1 MQGPRQRTEQ
11 ASPLWR
17 APQGLRGLAG
27 LRGDAPSAAR
37 GAGDER
43 AGRPCGARNKGDA
56 ARIDQVSAS
65 QQALV
70 PGYQAP
76 PPPTGTAARPN
87 KRRVYLQ
94 PGGAVQSGLA
104 GRVLAF
110 DYLTPVSPTCTAARP
125 HKRRVYLQPGGAV
138 QHGLV
143 ASDTC
148 RRRGARY
155 GLGRGDQGIRMGPTQ
170 KGRPHCCRGIEPAG
184 DVAATCHPGSWRRG
198 SCRPWRPGRPAR
210 SRGRHAGRRWY
221 GRSRKRG
228 RQAASARRRAGR
240 RASCRPS

>member
-1 MQGPRQRTEQ
+1 MAGKPVAASFVRRLSWQACTGHDNVLSKRCPCGGRRRACGAWPGFEATRRAQLAARATSGRAGHAVPGTKATPRGLIRQVRWGGPATAHGHRSQ
-11 ASPLWR
+11 AS
-17 APQGLRGLAG
+17 
-27 LRGDAPSAAR
+27 
-37 GAGDER
+37 
-43 AGRPCGARNKGDA
+43 
-56 ARIDQVSAS
+56 
-65 QQALV
+65 QALCL
-70 PGYQAP
+70 PS
-76 PPPTGTAARPN
+76 T
-87 KRRVYLQ
+87 
-94 PGGAVQSGLA
+94 
-104 GRVLAF
+104 
-110 DYLTPVSPTCTAARP
+110 
-125 HKRRVYLQPGGAV
+125 
-138 QHGLV
+138 
-143 ASDTC
+143 

-228 RQAASARRRAGR
+228 RQAASVRRRAGR

>member
-1 MQGPRQRTEQ
+1 MRRSRRSFLATRPRHR
-11 ASPLWR
+11 PR
-17 APQGLRGLAG
+17 APQPGLT
-27 LRGDAPSAAR
+27 SAVSTFNQ
-37 GAGDER
+37 
-43 AGRPCGARNKGDA
+43 AGRCR
-56 ARIDQVSAS
+56 QAS
-65 QQALV
+65 Q
-70 PGYQAP
+70 
-76 PPPTGTAARPN
+76 AAGW
-87 KRRVYLQ
+87 L
-94 PGGAVQSGLA
+94 
-104 GRVLAF
+104 F
-110 DYLTPVSPTCTAARP
+110 DYLTPALPTGTAARP

-138 QHGLV
+138 QQGRV

>member
-27 LRGDAPSAAR
+27 RRGDAPSAAR

-76 PPPTGTAARPN
+76 PPPTGTAARP
-87 KRRVYLQ
+87 
-94 PGGAVQSGLA
+94 
-104 GRVLAF
+104 
-110 DYLTPVSPTCTAARP
+110 

-148 RRRGARY
+148 RQRGARY

>member
-1 MQGPRQRTEQ
+1 MHGPRQRTEQ

-76 PPPTGTAARPN
+76 PPPTGTAARP
-87 KRRVYLQ
+87 
-94 PGGAVQSGLA
+94 
-104 GRVLAF
+104 
-110 DYLTPVSPTCTAARP
+110 

-138 QHGLV
+138 QQGRV